1 MVTRVMG
8 HIAMLYNLLQKTL
21 LELPVTRVPS
31 SVTYH

>member
-8 HIAMLYNLLQKTL
+8 NIAMLYNSFQKAL

-31 SVTYH
+31 SVTYY